1 MLYSQS
7 TNSETDISHRH
18 IRAQVRFSVF
28 LPCYTAFLAF
38 FMIAILRNKSQ
49 MCQPIKREAF
59 WPIRSNVLNCHAL
72 HRSFFPGM
80 FSPIWIG
87 FLEVRLLAIAIGH
100 FHSCSAIAHCFGS
113 HRSLTAEKER
123 EKETAQNLDRRTNVP
138 TKLYRKKLE
147 YAHCWTSAYA
157 RFTSIR
163 LPEFE
168 LWQLTIS
175 IFGTNRRTAL
185 HVHGRE

>member
-7 TNSETDISHRH
+7 TNTETDISNRH

-38 FMIAILRNKSQ
+38 FMIAILNKSQ

-87 FLEVRLLAIAIGH
+87 FLEVKLLAIAIGH

-113 HRSLTAEKER
+113 HRSLPAEKER
-123 EKETAQNLDRRTNVP
+123 EKETAQNIDRRTNVP

-175 IFGTNRRTAL
+175 IFGNTRRTAL

>member
-1 MLYSQS
+1 M
-7 TNSETDISHRH
+7 T
-18 IRAQVRFSVF
+18 
-28 LPCYTAFLAF
+28 
-38 FMIAILRNKSQ
+38 AILRNKSQ
-49 MCQPIKREAF
+49 KCQPIIRHRKAF
-59 WPIRSNVLNCHAL
+59 WSIRSNILNCHAL

-87 FLEVRLLAIAIGH
+87 FLEVRLLVIAIGH
-100 FHSCSAIAHCFGS
+100 FRSCSAIALCFRS
-113 HRSLTAEKER
+113 HRSLTAEKEKD
-123 EKETAQNLDRRTNVP
+123 KETAQNLDRRTNIP
-138 TKLYRKKLE
+138 TKRYRKKLE

-175 IFGTNRRTAL
+175 IFGKNRRTAL